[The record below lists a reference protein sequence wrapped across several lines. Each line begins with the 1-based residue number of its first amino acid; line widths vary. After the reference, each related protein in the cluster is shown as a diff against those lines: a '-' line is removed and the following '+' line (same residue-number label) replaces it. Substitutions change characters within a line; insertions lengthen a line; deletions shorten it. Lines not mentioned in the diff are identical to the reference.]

1 MLLILKAP
9 KTQLMQ
15 LFGLVWPISD
25 TINMVKGPGVN
36 LTHTV
41 LPECILTLKIPAGAI
56 FARIQSQIDA
66 ADNSYCQETS
76 LTGIRPVM

>member
-1 MLLILKAP
+1 MLGPKIRIFDMIVLIKCRMS
-9 KTQLMQ
+9 KVQLP
-15 LFGLVWPISD
+15 FID
-25 TINMVKGPGVN
+25 
-36 LTHTV
+36 LTWS
-41 LPECILTLKIPAGAI
+41 LTLTLPVGAI